1 MFCLFSRWSSAGSSS
16 AGGTSSRTR
25 MNWKRFCFGKFKKL
39 GDEID
44 NGRRSGAPSPKSS
57 KFDNQRTWNIPTQ
70 LVGIDRLYTD
80 E

>member
-1 MFCLFSRWSSAGSSS
+1 
-16 AGGTSSRTR
+16 